1 MKAFS
6 YSLLKQIFFIV
17 IALSQIK
24 STEISISLND
34 IKNEV
39 LDNSNYIISSSILNI
54 TSSGDYIITGEC
66 LDCQILIDQGIEV
79 SLTISS
85 IGIQSSTLCPFL
97 ISKKAKVNLILV
109 GQSSI
114 TDNEVDETS
123 ESFEGAGIKFKKS
136 SSLTIKGDGKLTVV
150 SKIKNGIKG
159 GEKSTL
165 TIDSGNLEITAVNNG
180 LACDNLLTINGGSI
194 SITSEGDG
202 IKADPDSDDTK
213 SDGTIKI
220 TGGTITI
227 NSQGDAIQAR
237 YKLLISGGTF
247 DITTFNGASTS
258 GFDEDTMS
266 AKGLK
271 CSTNDHEN
279 VTNVLTISGGTFA
292 LNTRDDAIHS
302 DYNVT
307 ITGGKFEISSGDDG
321 VHAEKYLVLGEMNAD
336 NSLID
341 LKITKSY
348 EGLEGAY
355 IYIYSGKYSVISS
368 DDGINAAGDTDESC
382 SMGGGNM
389 GPGGQ
394 PFRNL
399 QFPGGNMGGQGGP
412 QGGPQ
417 GGFGGNGSMNSNCYI
432 FYMYIY
438 GGEIYINCESDGLD
452 ANGNITISGGNLEI
466 WGMRSGG
473 DGDPIDV
480 DGTLTITGGTI
491 LAGGSQGMEPVHK
504 FANTISQEFIYST
517 NSYSASKEISIKDDD
532 NVIRTFTV
540 PKQINY
546 LFYTSKDTDTDYK
559 FSDGTTYYREDALS
573 ETGNTNN
580 FPGGGNKNDRN
591 RNSQSSSSSSS
602 FITLNIILYLL
613 FGLII

>member
-1 MKAFS
+1 MKTLSHSILSKF
-6 YSLLKQIFFIV
+6 FFIM
-17 IALSQIK
+17 IALTQIK
-24 STEISISLND
+24 SEEISISLNE
-34 IKNEV
+34 IETEV
-39 LDNSNYIISSSILNI
+39 LDNENYIISSSILNI
-54 TSSGDYIITGEC
+54 TTGGDYKITGKCSE
-66 LDCQILIDQGIEV
+66 CQILIDQGIDV
-79 SLTISS
+79 SLTVNS
-85 IGIQSSTLCPFL
+85 IEIDNSNTCPLL
-97 ISKKAKVNLILV
+97 ISKMAKVNLILE
-109 GQSSI
+109 GESSI
-114 TDNEVDETS
+114 TDNEINEDS

-136 SSLTIKGDGKLTVV
+136 SSLTINGEGKLKVI
-150 SKIKNGIKG
+150 SNIKNGIKG
-159 GEKSTL
+159 GEKSSL

-194 SITSEGDG
+194 SIISQGDG
-202 IKADPDSDDTK
+202 IKADPDSDDSK
-213 SDGTIKI
+213 SEGTIKI

-227 NSQGDAIQAR
+227 NSLGDAIQAG

-247 DITTFNGASTS
+247 DITTFNGASAS

-271 CSTNDHEN
+271 CSTNEHEN
-279 VTNVLTISGGTFA
+279 VTNVLTINGGTFVF
-292 LNTRDDAIHS
+292 NTRDDAIHS

-307 ITGGKFEISSGDDG
+307 ITGGKFEISTGDDG
-321 VHAEKYLVLGEMNAD
+321 VHAEKYLILGEMNAD

-389 GPGGQ
+389 GQGGR

-412 QGGPQ
+412 QGG
-417 GGFGGNGSMNSNCYI
+417 FGGNDSMNSKCYI
-432 FYMYIY
+432 FYMNIY

-452 ANGNITISGGNLEI
+452 ANGNITISGGNIEI
-466 WGMRSGG
+466 WGMKSGG

-491 LAGGSQGMEPVHK
+491 LAGGSQGMEPAHK
-504 FANTISQEFIYST
+504 FASTISQEFIYST
-517 NSYSASKEISIKDDD
+517 NSYSANKEISIKDDD

-546 LFYTSKDTDTDYK
+546 LFYTSKETNTDYK
-559 FSDGTTYYREDALS
+559 FSDGTTYSREDALS
-573 ETGNTNN
+573 EVGNDNN
-580 FPGGGNKNDRN
+580 SPWGGNRNDRN
-591 RNSQSSSSSSS
+591 SESSSSSSS

-613 FGLII
+613 FILIL

>member
-1 MKAFS
+1 MRTLSHSILSKC
-6 YSLLKQIFFIV
+6 FFIM
-17 IALSQIK
+17 IALTQIK
-24 STEISISLND
+24 SEEISISLNE
-34 IKNEV
+34 IETEV
-39 LDNSNYIISSSILNI
+39 LDNENYIISSSILNI
-54 TSSGDYIITGEC
+54 TTGGDYKITGKCSE
-66 LDCQILIDQGIEV
+66 CQILIDQGIDV
-79 SLTISS
+79 SLTVNS
-85 IGIQSSTLCPFL
+85 IEIDNSNTCPLL
-97 ISKKAKVNLILV
+97 ISKKAKVNLILE
-109 GQSSI
+109 GESSI
-114 TDNEVDETS
+114 TDNEINEDS

-136 SSLTIKGDGKLTVV
+136 SSLTINGEGKLKVI
-150 SKIKNGIKG
+150 SNIKNGIKG
-159 GEKSTL
+159 GEKSSL

-194 SITSEGDG
+194 SIISQGDG
-202 IKADPDSDDTK
+202 IKADPDSDDSK
-213 SDGTIKI
+213 SEGTIKI

-227 NSQGDAIQAR
+227 NSLGDAIQAG
-237 YKLLISGGTF
+237 YKLLITGGTF
-247 DITTFNGASTS
+247 DITTFNGASAS

-271 CSTNDHEN
+271 CSTNEHEN
-279 VTNVLTISGGTFA
+279 VTNVLTINGGTFVF
-292 LNTRDDAIHS
+292 NTRDDAIHS

-307 ITGGKFEISSGDDG
+307 ITGGKFEISTGDDG
-321 VHAEKYLVLGEMNAD
+321 VHAEKYLILGEMNAD

-348 EGLEGAY
+348 EGLEGSY

-389 GPGGQ
+389 GQGGR

-399 QFPGGNMGGQGGP
+399 QFPGGNMGGQGR
-412 QGGPQ
+412 PQ
-417 GGFGGNGSMNSNCYI
+417 GGFGGNDSMNSKCFI
-432 FYMYIY
+432 FYMNIY
-438 GGEIYINCESDGLD
+438 GGDIYINCESDGLD

-466 WGMRSGG
+466 WGMKSGG

-491 LAGGSQGMEPVHK
+491 LAGGSQGMEPAHK

-517 NSYSASKEISIKDDD
+517 NSYSANKEISIKDDD
-532 NVIRTFTV
+532 NIIRTFTV

-546 LFYTSKDTDTDYK
+546 LFYTSKETSSDYK
-559 FSDGTTYYREDALS
+559 FSDGTTYSRDDALS
-573 ETGNTNN
+573 EVGNDNN
-580 FPGGGNKNDRN
+580 SPWGGNRNDRN
-591 RNSQSSSSSSS
+591 QESSSSSSS

-613 FGLII
+613 FILIL

>member
-1 MKAFS
+1 MKTLS
-6 YSLLKQIFFIV
+6 YSILSIIFFIM
-17 IALSQIK
+17 ISLIQIK
-24 STEISISLND
+24 SEIISISLNE
-34 IKNEV
+34 IQTEV
-39 LDNSNYIISSSILNI
+39 LDKENYIISSSILNI
-54 TSSGDYIITGEC
+54 TTGGDYKITGKCSE
-66 LDCQILIDQGIEV
+66 CQIVIEQGIDV
-79 SLTISS
+79 SLTINS
-85 IGIQSSTLCPFL
+85 IGIDNSKTCPFL
-97 ISKKAKVNLILV
+97 ISKKAKVNLILE
-109 GQSSI
+109 GESSI
-114 TDNEVDETS
+114 TDDELTEDS

-136 SSLTIKGDGKLTVV
+136 SSLTINGEGKLKVI
-150 SKIKNGIKG
+150 SNIKNGIKG
-159 GEKSTL
+159 GEKSSL

-194 SITSEGDG
+194 NIISQGDG
-202 IKADPDSDDTK
+202 IKAEPDSDDSK
-213 SDGTIKI
+213 SEGTIKI
-220 TGGTITI
+220 TGGEITI
-227 NSQGDAIQAR
+227 NSQGDAIQAG
-237 YKLLISGGTF
+237 YKLLITGGTF
-247 DITTFNGASTS
+247 DITTFNGASAS

-271 CSTNDHEN
+271 CSTNEHEN
-279 VTNVLTISGGTFA
+279 ITNVITISGGTFVF
-292 LNTRDDAIHS
+292 NTRDDAIHS

-307 ITGGKFEISSGDDG
+307 ITGGNFQISTGDDG
-321 VHAEKYLVLGEMNAD
+321 VHAEKYLLLGEKNAD

-389 GPGGQ
+389 GQGGRA
-394 PFRNL
+394 FRNL

-412 QGGPQ
+412 QGG
-417 GGFGGNGSMNSNCYI
+417 FGGNDSMNSKCFI
-432 FYMYIY
+432 FYMNIY

-466 WGMRSGG
+466 WGMKSGG

-491 LAGGSQGMEPVHK
+491 LAGGSQGMEPPHK
-504 FANTISQEFIYST
+504 FASTINQEFIYST
-517 NSYSASKEISIKDDD
+517 NSYSANKEISIKDDD
-532 NVIRTFTV
+532 NVIKTFTV

-546 LFYTSKDTDTDYK
+546 LFYTSKETSTDYK
-559 FSDGTTYYREDALS
+559 FSDGTTYSREDALS
-573 ETGNTNN
+573 DIGNENN
-580 FPGGGNKNDRN
+580 SPWGGNRNDRKPE
-591 RNSQSSSSSSS
+591 SSSSSSS

-613 FGLII
+613 FGLIL

>member
-1 MKAFS
+1 MKTLS
-6 YSLLKQIFFIV
+6 YSILSIIFFIM
-17 IALSQIK
+17 ISLIQIK
-24 STEISISLND
+24 SEIISISLNE
-34 IKNEV
+34 IQTEV
-39 LDNSNYIISSSILNI
+39 LDKENYIISSSILNI
-54 TSSGDYIITGEC
+54 TTGGDYKITGKCSE
-66 LDCQILIDQGIEV
+66 CQIVIEQGINV
-79 SLTISS
+79 SLTINS
-85 IGIQSSTLCPFL
+85 IGIDNSKTCPFL
-97 ISKKAKVNLILV
+97 ISKKAKVNLILE
-109 GQSSI
+109 GESSI
-114 TDNEVDETS
+114 TDDELTEDS

-136 SSLTIKGDGKLTVV
+136 SSLTINGEGKLKVI
-150 SKIKNGIKG
+150 SNIKNGIKG
-159 GEKSTL
+159 GEKSSL

-194 SITSEGDG
+194 NIISQGDG
-202 IKADPDSDDTK
+202 IKAEPDSDDSK
-213 SDGTIKI
+213 SEGTIKI
-220 TGGTITI
+220 TGGEITI
-227 NSQGDAIQAR
+227 NSQGDAIQAG
-237 YKLLISGGTF
+237 YKLLITGGTF
-247 DITTFNGASTS
+247 DITTFNGASAS

-271 CSTNDHEN
+271 CSTNEHEN
-279 VTNVLTISGGTFA
+279 ITNVITISGGTFVF
-292 LNTRDDAIHS
+292 NTRDDAIHS

-307 ITGGKFEISSGDDG
+307 ITGGNFQISTGDDG
-321 VHAEKYLVLGEMNAD
+321 VHAEKYLILGEKNAD

-389 GPGGQ
+389 GQGGRA
-394 PFRNL
+394 FRNL

-412 QGGPQ
+412 QGG
-417 GGFGGNGSMNSNCYI
+417 FGGNDSMNSKCFI
-432 FYMYIY
+432 FYMNIY

-466 WGMRSGG
+466 WGMKSGG

-491 LAGGSQGMEPVHK
+491 LAGGSQGMEPPHK
-504 FANTISQEFIYST
+504 FASTINQEFIYST
-517 NSYSASKEISIKDDD
+517 NSYSANKEISIKDDD
-532 NVIRTFTV
+532 NVIKTFTV

-546 LFYTSKDTDTDYK
+546 LFYTSKETSTDYK
-559 FSDGTTYYREDALS
+559 FSDGTTYSREDALS
-573 ETGNTNN
+573 DIGNENN
-580 FPGGGNKNDRN
+580 SPWGGNRNDRN
-591 RNSQSSSSSSS
+591 PESSS

-613 FGLII
+613 FGLIL

>member
-1 MKAFS
+1 MKTLS
-6 YSLLKQIFFIV
+6 YSILSIIFFIM
-17 IALSQIK
+17 ISLIQIK
-24 STEISISLND
+24 SEIISISLNE
-34 IKNEV
+34 IQTEV
-39 LDNSNYIISSSILNI
+39 LDKENYIISSSILNI
-54 TSSGDYIITGEC
+54 TTGGDYKITGKCSE
-66 LDCQILIDQGIEV
+66 CQIVIEQGINV
-79 SLTISS
+79 SLTINS
-85 IGIQSSTLCPFL
+85 IGIDNSKTCPFL
-97 ISKKAKVNLILV
+97 ISKKAKVNLILE
-109 GQSSI
+109 GESSI
-114 TDNEVDETS
+114 TDDELTEDS

-136 SSLTIKGDGKLTVV
+136 SSLTINGEGKLKVI
-150 SKIKNGIKG
+150 SNIKNGIKG
-159 GEKSTL
+159 GEKSSL

-194 SITSEGDG
+194 NIISQGDG
-202 IKADPDSDDTK
+202 IKAEPDSDDSK
-213 SDGTIKI
+213 SEGTINI
-220 TGGTITI
+220 TGGEITI
-227 NSQGDAIQAR
+227 NSQGDAIQAG
-237 YKLLISGGTF
+237 YKLLITGGTF
-247 DITTFNGASTS
+247 DITTFNGASAS

-271 CSTNDHEN
+271 CSTNEHEN
-279 VTNVLTISGGTFA
+279 ITNVITISGGTFVF
-292 LNTRDDAIHS
+292 NTRDDAIHS

-307 ITGGKFEISSGDDG
+307 ITGGNFQISTGDDG
-321 VHAEKYLVLGEMNAD
+321 VHAEKYLILGEKNAD

-389 GPGGQ
+389 GQGGRA
-394 PFRNL
+394 FRNL

-412 QGGPQ
+412 QGG
-417 GGFGGNGSMNSNCYI
+417 FGGNDSMNSKCFI
-432 FYMYIY
+432 FYMNIY

-466 WGMRSGG
+466 WGMKSGG

-491 LAGGSQGMEPVHK
+491 LAGGSQGMEPPHK
-504 FANTISQEFIYST
+504 FASTINQEFIYST
-517 NSYSASKEISIKDDD
+517 NSYSANKEISIKDDD
-532 NVIRTFTV
+532 NVIKTFTV

-546 LFYTSKDTDTDYK
+546 LFYTSKETSTDYK
-559 FSDGTTYYREDALS
+559 FSDGTTYSREDALS
-573 ETGNTNN
+573 DIGNENN
-580 FPGGGNKNDRN
+580 SPWGGNRNDRKPE
-591 RNSQSSSSSSS
+591 SSSSSSS

-613 FGLII
+613 FGLIL

>member
-1 MKAFS
+1 MKTLC
-6 YSLLKQIFFIV
+6 YSILSIIFFIM
-17 IALSQIK
+17 ISLIQIK
-24 STEISISLND
+24 SEIISISLNE
-34 IKNEV
+34 IQTEV
-39 LDNSNYIISSSILNI
+39 LDKENYIISSSILNI
-54 TSSGDYIITGEC
+54 TTGGDYKITGKCSE
-66 LDCQILIDQGIEV
+66 CQIVIEQGIDV
-79 SLTISS
+79 SLTINS
-85 IGIQSSTLCPFL
+85 IGIDNSKTCPFL
-97 ISKKAKVNLILV
+97 ISKKAKVNLILE
-109 GQSSI
+109 GESSI
-114 TDNEVDETS
+114 TDDELTEDS

-136 SSLTIKGDGKLTVV
+136 SSLTINGEGKLKVI
-150 SKIKNGIKG
+150 SNIKNGIKG
-159 GEKSTL
+159 GEKSSL

-194 SITSEGDG
+194 NIISQGDG
-202 IKADPDSDDTK
+202 IKAEPDSDDSK
-213 SDGTIKI
+213 SEGTIKI
-220 TGGTITI
+220 TGGEITI
-227 NSQGDAIQAR
+227 NSQGDAIQAG
-237 YKLLISGGTF
+237 YKLLITGGTF
-247 DITTFNGASTS
+247 DITTFNGASAS

-271 CSTNDHEN
+271 CSTNEHEN
-279 VTNVLTISGGTFA
+279 ITNVITISGGTFVF
-292 LNTRDDAIHS
+292 NTRDDAIHS

-307 ITGGKFEISSGDDG
+307 ITGGNFQISTGDDG
-321 VHAEKYLVLGEMNAD
+321 VHAEKYLILGEKNAD

-389 GPGGQ
+389 GQGGRA
-394 PFRNL
+394 FRNL

-412 QGGPQ
+412 QGG
-417 GGFGGNGSMNSNCYI
+417 FGGNDSMNSKCFI
-432 FYMYIY
+432 FYMNIY

-466 WGMRSGG
+466 WGMKSGG

-491 LAGGSQGMEPVHK
+491 LAGGSQGMEPPHK
-504 FANTISQEFIYST
+504 FASTINQEFIYST
-517 NSYSASKEISIKDDD
+517 NSYSANKEISIKDDD
-532 NVIRTFTV
+532 NVIKTFTV

-546 LFYTSKDTDTDYK
+546 LFYTSKETSTDYK
-559 FSDGTTYYREDALS
+559 FSDGTTYSREDALS
-573 ETGNTNN
+573 DIGNENN
-580 FPGGGNKNDRN
+580 SPWGGNRNDRKPE
-591 RNSQSSSSSSS
+591 SSSSSSS

-613 FGLII
+613 FGLIL

>member
-1 MKAFS
+1 M
-6 YSLLKQIFFIV
+6 
-17 IALSQIK
+17 IALTQIK
-24 STEISISLND
+24 SEEISISLNE
-34 IKNEV
+34 IETEV
-39 LDNSNYIISSSILNI
+39 LDNENYIISSSILNI
-54 TSSGDYIITGEC
+54 TTGGDYKITGKCSE
-66 LDCQILIDQGIEV
+66 CQILIDQGIDV
-79 SLTISS
+79 SLTVNS
-85 IGIQSSTLCPFL
+85 IEIDNSNTCPLL
-97 ISKKAKVNLILV
+97 ISKKAKVNLILE
-109 GQSSI
+109 GESSI
-114 TDNEVDETS
+114 TDNEINEDS

-136 SSLTIKGDGKLTVV
+136 SSLTINGEGKLKVI
-150 SKIKNGIKG
+150 SNIKNGIKG
-159 GEKSTL
+159 GEKSSL

-194 SITSEGDG
+194 SIISQGDG
-202 IKADPDSDDTK
+202 IKADPDSDDSK
-213 SDGTIKI
+213 SEGTIKI

-227 NSQGDAIQAR
+227 NSLGDAIQAG
-237 YKLLISGGTF
+237 YKLLITGGTF
-247 DITTFNGASTS
+247 DITTFNGASAS

-271 CSTNDHEN
+271 CSTNEHEN
-279 VTNVLTISGGTFA
+279 VTNVLTINGGTFVF
-292 LNTRDDAIHS
+292 NTRDDAIHS

-307 ITGGKFEISSGDDG
+307 ITGGKFEISTGDDG

-348 EGLEGAY
+348 EGLEGSY

-389 GPGGQ
+389 GQGGR

-412 QGGPQ
+412 QGG
-417 GGFGGNGSMNSNCYI
+417 FGGNDSMNSKCFI
-432 FYMYIY
+432 FYMNIY
-438 GGEIYINCESDGLD
+438 GGDIYINCESDGLD

-466 WGMRSGG
+466 WGMKSGG

-491 LAGGSQGMEPVHK
+491 LAGGSQGMEPAHK
-504 FANTISQEFIYST
+504 FASTISQEFIYST
-517 NSYSASKEISIKDDD
+517 NSYSANKEISIKDDD
-532 NVIRTFTV
+532 NIIRTFTV

-546 LFYTSKDTDTDYK
+546 LFYTSKETSSDYK
-559 FSDGTTYYREDALS
+559 FSDGTTYSRDDALS
-573 ETGNTNN
+573 EVGNDNN
-580 FPGGGNKNDRN
+580 SPWGGNKNDRN
-591 RNSQSSSSSSS
+591 PESSTSSSS
-602 FITLNIILYLL
+602 FISLNIILYLL
-613 FGLII
+613 FGLIL

>member
-1 MKAFS
+1 MKTLS
-6 YSLLKQIFFIV
+6 YSILSIIFFIM
-17 IALSQIK
+17 ISLIQIK
-24 STEISISLND
+24 SEIISISLNE
-34 IKNEV
+34 IQTEV
-39 LDNSNYIISSSILNI
+39 LDKENYIISSSILNI
-54 TSSGDYIITGEC
+54 TTGGDYKITGKCSE
-66 LDCQILIDQGIEV
+66 CQIVIEQGIDV
-79 SLTISS
+79 SLTINS
-85 IGIQSSTLCPFL
+85 IGIDNSKTCPFL
-97 ISKKAKVNLILV
+97 ISKKAKVNLILE
-109 GQSSI
+109 GESSI
-114 TDNEVDETS
+114 TDDELTEDS

-136 SSLTIKGDGKLTVV
+136 SSLTINGEGKLKVI
-150 SKIKNGIKG
+150 SNIKNGIKG
-159 GEKSTL
+159 GEKSSL

-194 SITSEGDG
+194 NIISQGDG
-202 IKADPDSDDTK
+202 IKAEPDSDDSK
-213 SDGTIKI
+213 SEGTIKI
-220 TGGTITI
+220 TGGEITI
-227 NSQGDAIQAR
+227 NSQGDAIQAG
-237 YKLLISGGTF
+237 YKLLITGGTF
-247 DITTFNGASTS
+247 DITTFNGASAS

-271 CSTNDHEN
+271 CSTNEHEN
-279 VTNVLTISGGTFA
+279 ITNVITISGGTFVF
-292 LNTRDDAIHS
+292 NTRDDAIHS

-307 ITGGKFEISSGDDG
+307 ITGGNFQISTGDDG
-321 VHAEKYLVLGEMNAD
+321 VHAEKYLILGEKNAD

-389 GPGGQ
+389 GQGGRA
-394 PFRNL
+394 FRNL

-412 QGGPQ
+412 QGG
-417 GGFGGNGSMNSNCYI
+417 FGGNDSMNSKCFI
-432 FYMYIY
+432 FYMNIY

-466 WGMRSGG
+466 WGMKSGG

-491 LAGGSQGMEPVHK
+491 LAGGSQGMEPPHK
-504 FANTISQEFIYST
+504 FASTINQEFIYST
-517 NSYSASKEISIKDDD
+517 NSYSANKEISIKDDD
-532 NVIRTFTV
+532 NVIKTFTV

-546 LFYTSKDTDTDYK
+546 LFYTSKETSTDYK
-559 FSDGTTYYREDALS
+559 FSDGTTYSREDALS
-573 ETGNTNN
+573 DIGNENN
-580 FPGGGNKNDRN
+580 SPWGGNRNDRKPE
-591 RNSQSSSSSSS
+591 SSSSSSS

-613 FGLII
+613 FGLIL

>member
-1 MKAFS
+1 MKTLSHSILSKF
-6 YSLLKQIFFIV
+6 FFIM
-17 IALSQIK
+17 IALTQIK
-24 STEISISLND
+24 SEEISISLNE
-34 IKNEV
+34 IETEV
-39 LDNSNYIISSSILNI
+39 LDNENYIISSSILNI
-54 TSSGDYIITGEC
+54 TTGGDYKITGKCSE
-66 LDCQILIDQGIEV
+66 CQILIDQGIDV
-79 SLTISS
+79 SLTVNS
-85 IGIQSSTLCPFL
+85 IEIDNSNTCPLL
-97 ISKKAKVNLILV
+97 ISKKAKVNLILE
-109 GQSSI
+109 GESSI
-114 TDNEVDETS
+114 TDNEINEDS

-136 SSLTIKGDGKLTVV
+136 SSLTINGEGKLKVI
-150 SKIKNGIKG
+150 SNIKNGIKG
-159 GEKSTL
+159 GEKSSL

-194 SITSEGDG
+194 SIISQGDG
-202 IKADPDSDDTK
+202 IKADPDSDDSK
-213 SDGTIKI
+213 SEGTIKI

-227 NSQGDAIQAR
+227 NSLGDAIQAG
-237 YKLLISGGTF
+237 YKLLITGGTF
-247 DITTFNGASTS
+247 DITTFNGASAS

-271 CSTNDHEN
+271 CSTNEHEN
-279 VTNVLTISGGTFA
+279 VTNVLTINGGTFVF
-292 LNTRDDAIHS
+292 NTRDDAIHS

-307 ITGGKFEISSGDDG
+307 ITGGKFEISTGDDG
-321 VHAEKYLVLGEMNAD
+321 VHAEKYLILGEMNAD

-348 EGLEGAY
+348 EGLEGSY

-389 GPGGQ
+389 GQGGR

-412 QGGPQ
+412 QGG
-417 GGFGGNGSMNSNCYI
+417 FGGNDSMNSKCFI
-432 FYMYIY
+432 FYMNIY
-438 GGEIYINCESDGLD
+438 GGDIYINCESDGLD

-466 WGMRSGG
+466 WGMKSGG

-491 LAGGSQGMEPVHK
+491 LAGGSQGMEPAHK

-517 NSYSASKEISIKDDD
+517 NSYSANKEISIKDDD
-532 NVIRTFTV
+532 NIIRTFTV

-546 LFYTSKDTDTDYK
+546 LFYTSKETSSDYK
-559 FSDGTTYYREDALS
+559 FSDGTTYSRDDALS
-573 ETGNTNN
+573 EVGNDNN
-580 FPGGGNKNDRN
+580 SPWGGNRNDRN
-591 RNSQSSSSSSS
+591 QESSSSSSS

-613 FGLII
+613 FILIL

>member
-1 MKAFS
+1 MKTLS
-6 YSLLKQIFFIV
+6 HSILGKIFVIM
-17 IALSQIK
+17 IALTQIK
-24 STEISISLND
+24 SEEISISLNE
-34 IKNEV
+34 IQTEV
-39 LDNSNYIISSSILNI
+39 LDNENYIISSSILNI
-54 TSSGDYIITGEC
+54 TTSGDYKITGKCSE
-66 LDCQILIDQGIEV
+66 CQILIDRNVAV

-85 IGIQSSTLCPFL
+85 IEIDNSNSCPFL
-97 ISKKAKVNLILV
+97 ISKKAKVNLILE
-109 GQSSI
+109 GESSI
-114 TDNEVDETS
+114 TDNEVNEDS
-123 ESFEGAGIKFKKS
+123 ESFEGAGIKFKKF
-136 SSLTIKGDGKLTVV
+136 SSLVIKGEGKLKVI
-150 SKIKNGIKG
+150 SNIKNGIKG
-159 GEKSTL
+159 GEKSSF

-194 SITSEGDG
+194 NIISQGDG
-202 IKADPDSDDTK
+202 IKADPDSDDSK
-213 SDGTIKI
+213 SDGTINI

-227 NSQGDAIQAR
+227 NSLGDAIQAG

-247 DITTFNGASTS
+247 DITTFNGASAS

-271 CSTNDHEN
+271 CSTNEHEN
-279 VTNVLTISGGTFA
+279 ITNVITISGGTFV

-307 ITGGKFEISSGDDG
+307 ITGGNFEISTGDDG

-341 LKITKSY
+341 LKITKSN

-355 IYIYSGKYSVISS
+355 IYIYSGKYNVISS
-368 DDGINAAGDTDESC
+368 DDGINASGDTDESC

-389 GPGGQ
+389 RQNDQGQGGR

-399 QFPGGNMGGQGGP
+399 QFPGGNMGGNGGP
-412 QGGPQ
+412 QGD
-417 GGFGGNGSMNSNCYI
+417 FGGNNSMNSKCFI
-432 FYMYIY
+432 FYMNIY

-466 WGMRSGG
+466 WGMKSGG

-491 LAGGSQGMEPVHK
+491 LAGGSQGMEPAHK
-504 FANTISQEFIYST
+504 FASTISQEFIYST
-517 NSYSASKEISIKDDD
+517 NSYSANKEISIKDDD
-532 NVIRTFTV
+532 NIIRTFTI

-546 LFYTSKDTDTDYK
+546 LFYTSKETSTDYK
-559 FSDGTTYYREDALS
+559 YSDGTTYSREDALS
-573 ETGNTNN
+573 EVGNNN
-580 FPGGGNKNDRN
+580 NLPWGEN
-591 RNSQSSSSSSS
+591 RNERNPKSSSSSSSS
-602 FITLNIILYLL
+602 FIILNIILYLL
-613 FGLII
+613 FGLIL

>member
-1 MKAFS
+1 MKTLS
-6 YSLLKQIFFIV
+6 YSILSIIFFIM
-17 IALSQIK
+17 ISLIQIK
-24 STEISISLND
+24 SEIISISLNE
-34 IKNEV
+34 IQTEV
-39 LDNSNYIISSSILNI
+39 LDKENYIISSSILNI
-54 TSSGDYIITGEC
+54 TTGGDYKITGKCSE
-66 LDCQILIDQGIEV
+66 CQIVIEQGINV
-79 SLTISS
+79 SLTINS
-85 IGIQSSTLCPFL
+85 IGIDNSKTCPFL
-97 ISKKAKVNLILV
+97 ISKKAKVNLILE
-109 GQSSI
+109 GESSI
-114 TDNEVDETS
+114 TDDELTEDS

-136 SSLTIKGDGKLTVV
+136 SSLTINGEGKLKVI
-150 SKIKNGIKG
+150 SNIKNGIKG
-159 GEKSTL
+159 GEKSSL

-194 SITSEGDG
+194 NIISQGDG
-202 IKADPDSDDTK
+202 IKAEPDSDDSK
-213 SDGTIKI
+213 SEGTIKI
-220 TGGTITI
+220 TGGEITI
-227 NSQGDAIQAR
+227 NSQGDAIQAG
-237 YKLLISGGTF
+237 YKLLITGGTF
-247 DITTFNGASTS
+247 DITTFNGASAS

-271 CSTNDHEN
+271 CSTNEHEN
-279 VTNVLTISGGTFA
+279 ITNVITISGGTFVF
-292 LNTRDDAIHS
+292 NTRDDAIHS

-307 ITGGKFEISSGDDG
+307 ITGGNFQISTGDDG
-321 VHAEKYLVLGEMNAD
+321 VHAEKYLILGEKNAD

-389 GPGGQ
+389 GQGGR

-412 QGGPQ
+412 QGG
-417 GGFGGNGSMNSNCYI
+417 FGGNDSMNSKCFI
-432 FYMYIY
+432 FYMNIY

-466 WGMRSGG
+466 WGMKSGG

-491 LAGGSQGMEPVHK
+491 LAGGSQGMEPPHK
-504 FANTISQEFIYST
+504 FASTINQEFIYST
-517 NSYSASKEISIKDDD
+517 NSYSANKEISIKDDD
-532 NVIRTFTV
+532 NVIKTFTV

-546 LFYTSKDTDTDYK
+546 LFYTSKETSTDYK
-559 FSDGTTYYREDALS
+559 FSDGTTYSREDALS
-573 ETGNTNN
+573 DIGNENN
-580 FPGGGNKNDRN
+580 SPWGGNRNDRKPE
-591 RNSQSSSSSSS
+591 SSSSSSS

-613 FGLII
+613 FGLIL

>member
-6 YSLLKQIFFIV
+6 YPLTKIFFI
-17 IALSQIK
+17 IISLTQIK
-24 STEISISLND
+24 SSEIQISLDNIQTEILG
-34 IKNEV
+34 NE
-39 LDNSNYIISSSILNI
+39 NYIISSSILNI
-54 TSSGDYIITGEC
+54 TSSGDYVITGKCSE
-66 LDCQILIDQGIEV
+66 CQILVDQGIEV
-79 SLTISS
+79 SLTINS
-85 IGIQSSTLCPFL
+85 IEIKSENICPFL

-109 GQSSI
+109 GESSI
-114 TDNEVDETS
+114 IDNEINEDS

-136 SSLTIKGDGKLTVV
+136 SSLTIKGEGKLNVI

-165 TIDSGNLEITAVNNG
+165 TIDSGNLDITAINNG

-194 SITSEGDG
+194 SITSQGDG
-202 IKADPDSDDTK
+202 IKAEPDSDDSK
-213 SDGTIKI
+213 SEGTIMI

-227 NSQGDAIQAR
+227 NSVGDAIQAG

-247 DITTFNGASTS
+247 NITTFNGASAS
-258 GFDEDTMS
+258 GFDKDTMS

-271 CSTNDHEN
+271 CSTNEHEN
-279 VTNVLTISGGTFA
+279 ITNAIIISGGTFA

-302 DYNVT
+302 DYNIT
-307 ITGGKFEISSGDDG
+307 ITGGNFEISTGDDG

-341 LKITKSY
+341 LKITKSN

-355 IYIYSGKYSVISS
+355 IYIYSGKYNIISS

-389 GPGGQ
+389 GPRGQ

-399 QFPGGNMGGQGGP
+399 QFPGGNMGGKEGP
-412 QGGPQ
+412 H
-417 GGFGGNGSMNSNCYI
+417 GGFGDNDSRNSNCFI

-466 WGMRSGG
+466 WGMKSGG

-480 DGTLTITGGTI
+480 DGILTITGGTI

-504 FANTISQEFIYST
+504 FASTISQEFIYST
-517 NSYSASKEISIKDDD
+517 NSFSTNKEISIKNDD
-532 NVIRTFTV
+532 NVIRTFKI

-546 LFYTSKDTDTDYK
+546 LFYTSKDITTDYK
-559 FSDGTTYYREDALS
+559 FSDGTTYNRKDALS
-573 ETGNTNN
+573 EVGNGNS
-580 FPGGGNKNDRN
+580 FPGGFLF
-591 RNSQSSSSSSS
+591 
-602 FITLNIILYLL
+602 FISLIIILYLL
-613 FGLII
+613 FRLIL

>member
-1 MKAFS
+1 MKTLS
-6 YSLLKQIFFIV
+6 HSILSKCFFIM
-17 IALSQIK
+17 IALTQIK
-24 STEISISLND
+24 SEEISISLNE
-34 IKNEV
+34 IETEV
-39 LDNSNYIISSSILNI
+39 LDNENYIISSSILNI
-54 TSSGDYIITGEC
+54 TTGGDYKITGKCSE
-66 LDCQILIDQGIEV
+66 CQILIDQGIDV
-79 SLTISS
+79 SLTVNS
-85 IGIQSSTLCPFL
+85 IEIDNSNTCPLL
-97 ISKKAKVNLILV
+97 ISKKAKVNLILE
-109 GQSSI
+109 GESSI
-114 TDNEVDETS
+114 TDNEINEDS

-136 SSLTIKGDGKLTVV
+136 SSLTINGEGKLKVI
-150 SKIKNGIKG
+150 SNIKNGIKG
-159 GEKSTL
+159 GEKSSL

-194 SITSEGDG
+194 SIISQGDG
-202 IKADPDSDDTK
+202 IKADPDSDDSK
-213 SDGTIKI
+213 SEGTIKI

-227 NSQGDAIQAR
+227 NSLGDAIQAG
-237 YKLLISGGTF
+237 YKLLITGGTF
-247 DITTFNGASTS
+247 DITTFNGASAS

-271 CSTNDHEN
+271 CSTNEHEN
-279 VTNVLTISGGTFA
+279 VTNVLTINGGTFVF
-292 LNTRDDAIHS
+292 NTRDDAIHS

-307 ITGGKFEISSGDDG
+307 ITGGKFEISTGDDG
-321 VHAEKYLVLGEMNAD
+321 VHAEKYLILGEMNAD

-389 GPGGQ
+389 GQGGR

-412 QGGPQ
+412 QGG
-417 GGFGGNGSMNSNCYI
+417 FGGNDSMNSKCYI
-432 FYMYIY
+432 FYMNIY

-452 ANGNITISGGNLEI
+452 ANGNITISGGNIEI
-466 WGMRSGG
+466 WGMKSGG

-491 LAGGSQGMEPVHK
+491 LAGGSQGMEPAHK
-504 FANTISQEFIYST
+504 FASTISQEFIYST
-517 NSYSASKEISIKDDD
+517 NSYSANKEISIKDDD

-546 LFYTSKDTDTDYK
+546 LFYTSKETNTDYK
-559 FSDGTTYYREDALS
+559 FSDGTTYSREDALS
-573 ETGNTNN
+573 EVGNDNN
-580 FPGGGNKNDRN
+580 SPWGGNKNDRN
-591 RNSQSSSSSSS
+591 PESSTSSSS
-602 FITLNIILYLL
+602 FISLNIILYLL
-613 FGLII
+613 FGLIL

>member
-1 MKAFS
+1 MKTLC
-6 YSLLKQIFFIV
+6 YSILPIIFFIM
-17 IALSQIK
+17 ISLIQIK
-24 STEISISLND
+24 SEIISFSLNE
-34 IKNEV
+34 IETEV
-39 LDNSNYIISSSILNI
+39 LDKENYIISSSILNI
-54 TSSGDYIITGEC
+54 TTGGEYKITGKCSE
-66 LDCQILIDQGIEV
+66 CQIIIDQGIDV
-79 SLTISS
+79 SLTINS
-85 IGIQSSTLCPFL
+85 IEIDNSNTCPFL
-97 ISKKAKVNLILV
+97 ISKKANVNLILE
-109 GQSSI
+109 GESSI
-114 TDNEVDETS
+114 TDNEVSEDS

-136 SSLTIKGDGKLTVV
+136 SSLTINGDGKLTVI
-150 SKIKNGIKG
+150 SNIKNGIKG
-159 GEKSTL
+159 GEKSSL
-165 TIDSGNLEITAVNNG
+165 TINSGNLEITAVNNG

-194 SITSEGDG
+194 NIISQGDG
-202 IKADPDSDDTK
+202 IKAEPDSDDSK
-213 SDGTIKI
+213 SEGTIKI
-220 TGGTITI
+220 TGGEITI
-227 NSQGDAIQAR
+227 NSQGDAIQAG
-237 YKLLISGGTF
+237 YKLLITGGTF
-247 DITTFNGASTS
+247 DITTFNGASAS

-271 CSTNDHEN
+271 CSTNEHEN
-279 VTNVLTISGGTFA
+279 ITNVITISGGTFVF
-292 LNTRDDAIHS
+292 NTRDDAIHS

-307 ITGGKFEISSGDDG
+307 ITGGKFEISTGDDG

-355 IYIYSGKYSVISS
+355 IYIYSGKYNVISS

-389 GPGGQ
+389 GQGGR

-412 QGGPQ
+412 QGG
-417 GGFGGNGSMNSNCYI
+417 FGGNDSMNSKCFI
-432 FYMYIY
+432 FYMNIY

-466 WGMRSGG
+466 WGMKSGG

-491 LAGGSQGMEPVHK
+491 LAGGSQGMEPAHK
-504 FANTISQEFIYST
+504 FASTISQEFIYST
-517 NSYSASKEISIKDDD
+517 NSYSANKEISIKDDD

-546 LFYTSKDTDTDYK
+546 LFYTSKETSTDYK
-559 FSDGTTYYREDALS
+559 FSDGTTYSREDALS
-573 ETGNTNN
+573 DIGNENSS
-580 FPGGGNKNDRN
+580 PWGGNRNDRK
-591 RNSQSSSSSSS
+591 SESSSSSSS
-602 FITLNIILYLL
+602 SITLNIILYFL
-613 FGLII
+613 FGLIL

>member
-1 MKAFS
+1 MKTLSHSILSKF
-6 YSLLKQIFFIV
+6 FFIM
-17 IALSQIK
+17 IALTQIK
-24 STEISISLND
+24 SEEISISLNE
-34 IKNEV
+34 IETEV
-39 LDNSNYIISSSILNI
+39 LDNENYIISSSILNI
-54 TSSGDYIITGEC
+54 TTGGDYKITGKCSE
-66 LDCQILIDQGIEV
+66 CQILIDQGIDV
-79 SLTISS
+79 SLTVNS
-85 IGIQSSTLCPFL
+85 IEIDNSNTCPLL
-97 ISKKAKVNLILV
+97 ISKKAKVNLILE
-109 GQSSI
+109 GESSI
-114 TDNEVDETS
+114 TDNEINEDS

-136 SSLTIKGDGKLTVV
+136 SSLTINGEGKLKVI
-150 SKIKNGIKG
+150 SNIKNGIKG
-159 GEKSTL
+159 GEKSSL

-194 SITSEGDG
+194 SIISQGDG
-202 IKADPDSDDTK
+202 IKADPDSDDSK
-213 SDGTIKI
+213 SEGTIKI

-227 NSQGDAIQAR
+227 NSLGDAIQAG
-237 YKLLISGGTF
+237 YKLLITGGTF
-247 DITTFNGASTS
+247 DITTFNGASAS

-271 CSTNDHEN
+271 CSTNEHEN
-279 VTNVLTISGGTFA
+279 VTNVLTINGGTFVF
-292 LNTRDDAIHS
+292 NTRDDAIHS

-307 ITGGKFEISSGDDG
+307 ITGGKFEISTGDDG
-321 VHAEKYLVLGEMNAD
+321 VHAEKYLILGEMNAD

-348 EGLEGAY
+348 EGLEGSY

-389 GPGGQ
+389 GQGGR

-412 QGGPQ
+412 QGG
-417 GGFGGNGSMNSNCYI
+417 FGGNDSMNSKCFI
-432 FYMYIY
+432 FYMNIY

-466 WGMRSGG
+466 WGMKSGG

-491 LAGGSQGMEPVHK
+491 LAGGSQGMEPAHK

-517 NSYSASKEISIKDDD
+517 NSYSANKEISIKDDD
-532 NVIRTFTV
+532 NIIRTFTV

-546 LFYTSKDTDTDYK
+546 LFYTSKETSSDYK
-559 FSDGTTYYREDALS
+559 FSDGTTYSRDDALS
-573 ETGNTNN
+573 EVGNDNN
-580 FPGGGNKNDRN
+580 SPWGGNRNDRN
-591 RNSQSSSSSSS
+591 QESSSSSSS

-613 FGLII
+613 FILIL

>member
-1 MKAFS
+1 MRTLSHSILSKC
-6 YSLLKQIFFIV
+6 FFIM
-17 IALSQIK
+17 IALTQIK
-24 STEISISLND
+24 SEEISISLNE
-34 IKNEV
+34 IETEV
-39 LDNSNYIISSSILNI
+39 LDNENYIISSSILNI
-54 TSSGDYIITGEC
+54 TTGGDYKITGKCSE
-66 LDCQILIDQGIEV
+66 CQILIDQGIDV
-79 SLTISS
+79 SLTVNS
-85 IGIQSSTLCPFL
+85 IEIDNSNTCPLL
-97 ISKKAKVNLILV
+97 ISKKAKVNLILE
-109 GQSSI
+109 GESSI
-114 TDNEVDETS
+114 TDNEINEDS

-136 SSLTIKGDGKLTVV
+136 SSLTINGEGKLKVI
-150 SKIKNGIKG
+150 SNIKNGIKG
-159 GEKSTL
+159 GEKSSL

-194 SITSEGDG
+194 SIISQGDG
-202 IKADPDSDDTK
+202 IKADPDSDDSK
-213 SDGTIKI
+213 SEGTIKI

-227 NSQGDAIQAR
+227 NSLGDAIQAG
-237 YKLLISGGTF
+237 YKLLITGGTF
-247 DITTFNGASTS
+247 DITTFNGASAS

-271 CSTNDHEN
+271 CSTNEHEN
-279 VTNVLTISGGTFA
+279 VTNVLTINGGTFVF
-292 LNTRDDAIHS
+292 NTRDDAIHS

-307 ITGGKFEISSGDDG
+307 ITGGKFEISTGDDG
-321 VHAEKYLVLGEMNAD
+321 VHAEKYLILGEMNAD

-348 EGLEGAY
+348 EGLEGSY

-389 GPGGQ
+389 GQGGR

-412 QGGPQ
+412 QGG
-417 GGFGGNGSMNSNCYI
+417 FGGNDSMNSKCFI
-432 FYMYIY
+432 FYMNIY
-438 GGEIYINCESDGLD
+438 GGDIYINCESDGLD

-466 WGMRSGG
+466 WGMKSGG

-491 LAGGSQGMEPVHK
+491 LAGGSQGMEPAHK
-504 FANTISQEFIYST
+504 FASTISQEFIYST
-517 NSYSASKEISIKDDD
+517 NSYSANKEISIKDDD

-546 LFYTSKDTDTDYK
+546 LFYTSKETSSDYK
-559 FSDGTTYYREDALS
+559 FSDGTTYSRDDALS
-573 ETGNTNN
+573 EVGNDNN
-580 FPGGGNKNDRN
+580 SPWGGNRNDRN
-591 RNSQSSSSSSS
+591 QESSSSSSS

-613 FGLII
+613 FILIL

>member
-1 MKAFS
+1 MKTLSHSILSKF
-6 YSLLKQIFFIV
+6 FFIM
-17 IALSQIK
+17 IALTQIK
-24 STEISISLND
+24 SEEISISLNE
-34 IKNEV
+34 IETEV
-39 LDNSNYIISSSILNI
+39 LDNENYIISSSILNI
-54 TSSGDYIITGEC
+54 TTGGDYKITGKCSE
-66 LDCQILIDQGIEV
+66 CQILIDQGIDV
-79 SLTISS
+79 SLTVNS
-85 IGIQSSTLCPFL
+85 IEIDNSNTCPLL
-97 ISKKAKVNLILV
+97 ISKMAKVNLILE
-109 GQSSI
+109 GESSI
-114 TDNEVDETS
+114 TDNEINEDS

-136 SSLTIKGDGKLTVV
+136 SSLTINGEGKLKVI
-150 SKIKNGIKG
+150 SNIKNGIKG
-159 GEKSTL
+159 GEKSSL

-194 SITSEGDG
+194 SIISQGDG
-202 IKADPDSDDTK
+202 IKADPDSDDSK
-213 SDGTIKI
+213 SEGTIKI

-227 NSQGDAIQAR
+227 NSLGDAIQAG
-237 YKLLISGGTF
+237 YKLLITGGTF
-247 DITTFNGASTS
+247 DITTFNGASAS

-271 CSTNDHEN
+271 CSTNEHEN
-279 VTNVLTISGGTFA
+279 VTNVLTINGGTFVF
-292 LNTRDDAIHS
+292 NTRDDAIHS

-307 ITGGKFEISSGDDG
+307 ITGGKFEISTGDDG
-321 VHAEKYLVLGEMNAD
+321 VHAEKYLILGEMNAD

-389 GPGGQ
+389 GQGGR

-412 QGGPQ
+412 QGG
-417 GGFGGNGSMNSNCYI
+417 FGGNDSMNSKCYI
-432 FYMYIY
+432 FYMNIY

-452 ANGNITISGGNLEI
+452 ANGNITISGGNIEI
-466 WGMRSGG
+466 WGMKSGG

-491 LAGGSQGMEPVHK
+491 LAGGSQGMEPAHK
-504 FANTISQEFIYST
+504 FASTISQEFIYST
-517 NSYSASKEISIKDDD
+517 NSYSANKEISIKDDD

-546 LFYTSKDTDTDYK
+546 LFYTSKETNTDYK
-559 FSDGTTYYREDALS
+559 FSDGTTYSREDALS
-573 ETGNTNN
+573 EVGNDNN
-580 FPGGGNKNDRN
+580 SPWGGNKNDRN
-591 RNSQSSSSSSS
+591 PESSTSSSS
-602 FITLNIILYLL
+602 FISLNIILYLL
-613 FGLII
+613 FGLIL

>member
-1 MKAFS
+1 MRTLSHSILSKC
-6 YSLLKQIFFIV
+6 FFIM
-17 IALSQIK
+17 IALTQIK
-24 STEISISLND
+24 SEEISISLNE
-34 IKNEV
+34 IETEV
-39 LDNSNYIISSSILNI
+39 LDNQNYIISSSILNI
-54 TSSGDYIITGEC
+54 TTGGDYKITGKCSE
-66 LDCQILIDQGIEV
+66 CQILIDQGIDV
-79 SLTISS
+79 SLTVNS
-85 IGIQSSTLCPFL
+85 IEIDNSNTCPLL
-97 ISKKAKVNLILV
+97 ISKKAKVNLILE
-109 GQSSI
+109 GESSI
-114 TDNEVDETS
+114 TDNEINEDS

-136 SSLTIKGDGKLTVV
+136 SSLTINGEGKLKVI
-150 SKIKNGIKG
+150 SNIKNGIKG
-159 GEKSTL
+159 GEKSSL

-194 SITSEGDG
+194 SIISQGDG
-202 IKADPDSDDTK
+202 IKADPDSDDSK
-213 SDGTIKI
+213 SEGTIKI

-227 NSQGDAIQAR
+227 NSLGDAIQAG
-237 YKLLISGGTF
+237 YKLLITGGTF
-247 DITTFNGASTS
+247 DITTFNGASAS

-271 CSTNDHEN
+271 CSTNEHEN
-279 VTNVLTISGGTFA
+279 VTNVLTINGGTFVF
-292 LNTRDDAIHS
+292 NTRDDAIHS

-307 ITGGKFEISSGDDG
+307 ITGGKFEISTGDDG
-321 VHAEKYLVLGEMNAD
+321 VHAEKYLILGEMNAD

-348 EGLEGAY
+348 EGLEGSY

-389 GPGGQ
+389 GQGGR

-412 QGGPQ
+412 QGG
-417 GGFGGNGSMNSNCYI
+417 FGGNDSMNSKCFI
-432 FYMYIY
+432 FYMNIY
-438 GGEIYINCESDGLD
+438 GGDIYINCESDGLD

-466 WGMRSGG
+466 WGMKSGG

-491 LAGGSQGMEPVHK
+491 LAGGSQGMEPAHK
-504 FANTISQEFIYST
+504 FASTISQEFIYST
-517 NSYSASKEISIKDDD
+517 NSYSANKEISIKDDD
-532 NVIRTFTV
+532 NIIRTFTV

-546 LFYTSKDTDTDYK
+546 LFYTSKETSSDYK
-559 FSDGTTYYREDALS
+559 FSDGTTYSRDDALS
-573 ETGNTNN
+573 EVGNDNN
-580 FPGGGNKNDRN
+580 SPWGGNRNDRN
-591 RNSQSSSSSSS
+591 SESSSSSSS

-613 FGLII
+613 FILIL

>member
-1 MKAFS
+1 MKTLS
-6 YSLLKQIFFIV
+6 YSILSIIFFIM
-17 IALSQIK
+17 ISLIQIK
-24 STEISISLND
+24 SEIISISLNE
-34 IKNEV
+34 IQTEV
-39 LDNSNYIISSSILNI
+39 LDKENYIISSSILNI
-54 TSSGDYIITGEC
+54 TTGGDYKITGKCSE
-66 LDCQILIDQGIEV
+66 CQIVIEQGINV
-79 SLTISS
+79 SLTINS
-85 IGIQSSTLCPFL
+85 IGIDNSKTCPFL
-97 ISKKAKVNLILV
+97 ISKKAKVNLILE
-109 GQSSI
+109 GESSI
-114 TDNEVDETS
+114 TDDELTEDS

-136 SSLTIKGDGKLTVV
+136 SSLTINGEGKLKVI
-150 SKIKNGIKG
+150 SNIKNGIKG
-159 GEKSTL
+159 GEKSSL

-194 SITSEGDG
+194 NIISQGDG
-202 IKADPDSDDTK
+202 IKAEPDSDDSK
-213 SDGTIKI
+213 SEGTIKI
-220 TGGTITI
+220 TGGEITI
-227 NSQGDAIQAR
+227 NSQGDAIQAG
-237 YKLLISGGTF
+237 YKLLITGGTF
-247 DITTFNGASTS
+247 DITTFNGASAS

-271 CSTNDHEN
+271 CSTNEHEN
-279 VTNVLTISGGTFA
+279 ITNVITISGGTFVF
-292 LNTRDDAIHS
+292 NTRDDAIHS

-307 ITGGKFEISSGDDG
+307 ITGGNFQISTGDDG
-321 VHAEKYLVLGEMNAD
+321 VHAEKYLILGEKNAD

-389 GPGGQ
+389 GQGGRA
-394 PFRNL
+394 FRNL

-412 QGGPQ
+412 QGG
-417 GGFGGNGSMNSNCYI
+417 FGGNDSMNSKCFI
-432 FYMYIY
+432 FYMNIY

-466 WGMRSGG
+466 WGMKSGG

-491 LAGGSQGMEPVHK
+491 LAGGSQGMEPPHK
-504 FANTISQEFIYST
+504 FASTINQEFIYST
-517 NSYSASKEISIKDDD
+517 NSYSANKEISIKDDD
-532 NVIRTFTV
+532 NVIKTFTV

-546 LFYTSKDTDTDYK
+546 LFYTSKETSTDYK
-559 FSDGTTYYREDALS
+559 FSDGTTYSREDALS
-573 ETGNTNN
+573 DIGNENN
-580 FPGGGNKNDRN
+580 SPWGGNRNDRKPE
-591 RNSQSSSSSSS
+591 SSSSSSS

-613 FGLII
+613 FGLIL

>member
-1 MKAFS
+1 MKTLSHSILSKF
-6 YSLLKQIFFIV
+6 FFIM
-17 IALSQIK
+17 IALTQIK
-24 STEISISLND
+24 SEEISISLNE
-34 IKNEV
+34 IETEV
-39 LDNSNYIISSSILNI
+39 LDNENYIISSSILNI
-54 TSSGDYIITGEC
+54 TTGGDYKITGKCSE
-66 LDCQILIDQGIEV
+66 CQILIDQGINV
-79 SLTISS
+79 SLTVNS
-85 IGIQSSTLCPFL
+85 IEIDNSNTCPLL
-97 ISKKAKVNLILV
+97 ISKKAKVNLILE
-109 GQSSI
+109 GESSI
-114 TDNEVDETS
+114 TDNEINEDS

-136 SSLTIKGDGKLTVV
+136 SSLTINGEGKLKVI
-150 SKIKNGIKG
+150 SNIKNGIKG
-159 GEKSTL
+159 GEKSSL

-194 SITSEGDG
+194 NIISQGDG
-202 IKADPDSDDTK
+202 IKADPDSDDSK
-213 SDGTIKI
+213 SEGTIKI
-220 TGGTITI
+220 TGGAITI
-227 NSQGDAIQAR
+227 NSLGDAIQAG
-237 YKLLISGGTF
+237 YKLLITGGTF
-247 DITTFNGASTS
+247 DITTFNGASAS

-271 CSTNDHEN
+271 CSTNEHEN
-279 VTNVLTISGGTFA
+279 VTNVLTINGGTFVF
-292 LNTRDDAIHS
+292 NTRDDAIHS

-307 ITGGKFEISSGDDG
+307 ITGGKFEISTGDDG
-321 VHAEKYLVLGEMNAD
+321 VHAEKYLILGEMNAD

-389 GPGGQ
+389 GQGGR

-412 QGGPQ
+412 QGG
-417 GGFGGNGSMNSNCYI
+417 FGGNDSMNSKCYI
-432 FYMYIY
+432 FYMNIY

-466 WGMRSGG
+466 WGMKSGG

-491 LAGGSQGMEPVHK
+491 LAGGSQGMEPAHK
-504 FANTISQEFIYST
+504 FASTISQEFIYST
-517 NSYSASKEISIKDDD
+517 NSYSANKEISIKDDD

-546 LFYTSKDTDTDYK
+546 LFYTSKETNTDYK
-559 FSDGTTYYREDALS
+559 FSDGTTYSREDALS
-573 ETGNTNN
+573 EVGNDNN
-580 FPGGGNKNDRN
+580 SPWGGNKNDRN
-591 RNSQSSSSSSS
+591 PESSTSSSS
-602 FITLNIILYLL
+602 FISLNIILYLL
-613 FGLII
+613 FGLIL

>member
-1 MKAFS
+1 M
-6 YSLLKQIFFIV
+6 
-17 IALSQIK
+17 
-24 STEISISLND
+24 
-34 IKNEV
+34 
-39 LDNSNYIISSSILNI
+39 LDKENYIISSSILNI
-54 TSSGDYIITGEC
+54 TTGGDYKITGKCSE
-66 LDCQILIDQGIEV
+66 CQIVIEQGINV
-79 SLTISS
+79 SLTINS
-85 IGIQSSTLCPFL
+85 IGIDNSKTCPFL
-97 ISKKAKVNLILV
+97 ISKKAKVNLILE
-109 GQSSI
+109 GESSI
-114 TDNEVDETS
+114 TDDELTEDS

-136 SSLTIKGDGKLTVV
+136 SSLTINGEGKLKVI
-150 SKIKNGIKG
+150 SNIKNGIKG
-159 GEKSTL
+159 GEKSSL

-194 SITSEGDG
+194 NIISQGDG
-202 IKADPDSDDTK
+202 IKAEPDSDDSK
-213 SDGTIKI
+213 SEGTIKI
-220 TGGTITI
+220 TGGEITI
-227 NSQGDAIQAR
+227 NSQGDAIQAG
-237 YKLLISGGTF
+237 YKLLITGGTF
-247 DITTFNGASTS
+247 DITTFNGASAS

-271 CSTNDHEN
+271 CSTNEHEN
-279 VTNVLTISGGTFA
+279 ITNVITISGGTFVF
-292 LNTRDDAIHS
+292 NTRDDAIHS

-307 ITGGKFEISSGDDG
+307 ITGGNFQISTGDDG
-321 VHAEKYLVLGEMNAD
+321 VHAEKYLILGEKNAD

-389 GPGGQ
+389 GQGGRA
-394 PFRNL
+394 FRNL

-412 QGGPQ
+412 QGG
-417 GGFGGNGSMNSNCYI
+417 FGGNDSMNSKCFI
-432 FYMYIY
+432 FYMNIY

-466 WGMRSGG
+466 WGMKSGG

-491 LAGGSQGMEPVHK
+491 LAGGSQGMEPPHK
-504 FANTISQEFIYST
+504 FASTINQEFIYST
-517 NSYSASKEISIKDDD
+517 NSYSANKEISIKDDD
-532 NVIRTFTV
+532 NVIKTFTV

-546 LFYTSKDTDTDYK
+546 LFYTSKETSTDYK
-559 FSDGTTYYREDALS
+559 FSDGTTYSREDALS
-573 ETGNTNN
+573 DIGNENN
-580 FPGGGNKNDRN
+580 SPWGGNRNDRN
-591 RNSQSSSSSSS
+591 PESSSSSSS

-613 FGLII
+613 FGLIL